1 MTITLTREEAKAHLR
16 AGFHLNRSGS
26 TFFYDPQDVEVPLTE
41 KQIRLNAIPGYM
53 ITVDGEP
60 VRIMNY
66 WYKLPIAAAAYTIV
80 KRPPTIYKRHT

>member
-16 AGFHLNRSGS
+16 AGFHLKRVGS

-53 ITVDGEP
+53 TTVDDQP
-60 VRIMNY
+60 VRIMNF
-66 WYKLPIAAAAYTIV
+66 WYKLPIDAADYTII
-80 KRPPTIYKRHT
+80 KRPSTIYKRHT